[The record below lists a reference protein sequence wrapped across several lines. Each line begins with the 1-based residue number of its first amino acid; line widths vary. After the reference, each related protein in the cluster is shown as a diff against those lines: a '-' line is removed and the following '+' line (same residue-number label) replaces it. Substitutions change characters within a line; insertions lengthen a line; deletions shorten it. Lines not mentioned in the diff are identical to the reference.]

1 MGSRTADEDRCIL
14 LSDLVFMFFVHRG
27 TSIMFHYLQ
36 VLILASG
43 SAGAAGL
50 IHLPIMLFPAF
61 IIGWSIATYLL
72 KTTRFSIVW
81 LLTFVA
87 YVVLFL
93 TRGELYFPIANWF
106 GLL

>member
-14 LSDLVFMFFVHRG
+14 LSDLVFMFFVRRG
-27 TSIMFHYLQ
+27 TAIMFHYLQ

-72 KTTRFSIVW
+72 KTTRFSFVW

-87 YVVLFL
+87 YVVLFC
-93 TRGELYFPIANWF
+93 TRFVLYFPIAKWL
-106 GLL
+106 GLF